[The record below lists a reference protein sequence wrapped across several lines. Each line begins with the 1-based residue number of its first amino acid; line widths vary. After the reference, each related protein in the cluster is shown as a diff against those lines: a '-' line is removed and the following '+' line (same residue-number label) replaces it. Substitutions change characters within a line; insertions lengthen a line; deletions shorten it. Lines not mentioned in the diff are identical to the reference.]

1 MVPPSDRRTS
11 AAAQARRVVEEV
23 LKIARSDHAGATVA
37 GGNKPHVTITKQA
50 TSSEDAYF
58 RGMLSGIEYATHGHF
73 SHGQDSGGYTEWV
86 LRSRLIDVT
95 LRCTKGLG

>member
-1 MVPPSDRRTS
+1 MD
-11 AAAQARRVVEEV
+11 EV
-23 LKIARSDHAGATVA
+23 LKVAQSELASATVS

-73 SHGQDSGGYTEWV
+73 SHAQDSGGYTEGGR
-86 LRSRLIDVT
+86 RSRLIDVT